1 MGGDKEGARWRAG
14 GEQPEEKREIMTVGC
29 KDRAVSL
36 IFFVV
41 IIS

>member
-1 MGGDKEGARWRAG
+1 MGGDKEGERRRACR
-14 GEQPEEKREIMTVGC
+14 EQPEEKRKIMTVGY

-36 IFFVV
+36 FFFVV